1 MHSSVS
7 VAAVLLVC
15 GGSGCPLNPG
25 SSGVPVIDLAVGD
38 SGSGFFLKGD
48 AEVPPFASP
57 KMLLYFDVL
66 SGDNQQDPDV
76 VLDAVD
82 VPSIARPISTVLTE
96 DDLYVAGDDSWVVSI
111 WRDYRS
117 LADKG
122 DGALAPDVELTGLET
137 LAYPHQIIVSSNRLF
152 VLNRNPFIDGG
163 KGKNG
168 FTYGVHVFFDA
179 AGITE
184 DRAPDRV
191 FADAIDPMGM
201 AVDGDDLYVAD
212 SLGGRVLIYRDI
224 DEELLPPKA
233 LLAYDAELAGPS
245 WAYLDDD
252 GPLLPLRVDVFDNT
266 LYVTTA
272 SNFLFVFDSAD
283 TLVSLAEPSA
293 VIAESNGALATPWGA
308 EAVGNRLFVGNLNT
322 YAMPVPFKG
331 VVPGLSGEA
340 TIGMVGFDGA
350 PDLAIGQQPS
360 VVFDASNAQVPAVRD
375 MSVEED
381 VLFAATAVP
390 GSAVLF
396 DYDNKAA
403 ETRPV
408 PFFASYYAVGDVH
421 IYTKADH
428 ILFGRPGG
436 IVLPAM
442 KDFFGPLSIDT
453 NRKLTGSN

>member
-1 MHSSVS
+1 M
-7 VAAVLLVC
+7 ATLVLLVC
-15 GGSGCPLNPG
+15 WGSGCPLNPG
-25 SSGVPVIDLAVGD
+25 PRGVPVIDLAVGD

-48 AEVPPFASP
+48 AELPPFATP

-66 SGDNQQDPDV
+66 SGDNQQDPDI
-76 VLDAVD
+76 VLDAAEI
-82 VPSIARPISTVLTE
+82 PSIARPISTVLTE
-96 DDLYVAGDDSWVVSI
+96 DDLYVAGDDSWVVNI

-117 LADKG
+117 LVDKG
-122 DGALAPDVELTGLET
+122 NGGLQPDVELTGLET
-137 LAYPHQIIVSSNRLF
+137 LAYPQQIIVSSNRLF
-152 VLNRNPFIDGG
+152 VLNRNPFIDS
-163 KGKNG
+163 GKNG

-179 AGITE
+179 AGITG

-191 FADAIDPMGM
+191 FSDAIDPMGM

-212 SLGGRVLIYRDI
+212 ALGGRVLIYRDI
-224 DEELLPPKA
+224 DEEVLPPKA
-233 LLAYDAELAGPS
+233 LLPYDVELSGPS
-245 WAYLDDD
+245 WAYLDGD

-283 TLVSLAEPSA
+283 TLASLAEPSA

-322 YAMPVPFKG
+322 YAMPAPFKG
-331 VVPGLSGEA
+331 VIPGLTGEE

-350 PDLAIGQQPS
+350 PGLAIGQQPS
-360 VVFDASNAQVPAVRD
+360 VVFDSSNAQVPAVRD
-375 MSVEED
+375 MCAEED
-381 VLFAATAVP
+381 VLFAAAAVP

-396 DYDNKAA
+396 DYDNKSV

-408 PFFASYYAVGDVH
+408 LGYTSYYAVGDVH
-421 IYTKADH
+421 IYTKADC
-428 ILFGRPGG
+428 ILFGQPGE